1 MPNYNWA
8 EHEERSWLD
17 RFPDWVHGYSEWRD
31 WFGGFGQGVAV
42 YPRLPGWLWSEQN
55 SARWLGLSRPCPRVF
70 ISHRRADT
78 KRALRVAWLAV
89 EEGFE
94 FWLDVLDPHLRIVL
108 TEPENQQPI
117 LIATII
123 EMALINSTHVM
134 AVITEQTW
142 GSRWV
147 PYEYGRVKDEGPV
160 SDQVACWVDHAAEKA
175 GPVPEYLH
183 LGAITRS
190 DKAVREWL
198 RRQRNEWAQR
208 YGRCSPQP
216 GGSSI
221 ADVPPPL

>member
-1 MPNYNWA
+1 
-8 EHEERSWLD
+8 
-17 RFPDWVHGYSEWRD
+17 
-31 WFGGFGQGVAV
+31 
-42 YPRLPGWLWSEQN
+42 
-55 SARWLGLSRPCPRVF
+55 
-70 ISHRRADT
+70 
-78 KRALRVAWLAV
+78 
-89 EEGFE
+89 
-94 FWLDVLDPHLRIVL
+94 LDVLDPYLRIRL

-208 YGRCSPQP
+208 YGRCSPPP